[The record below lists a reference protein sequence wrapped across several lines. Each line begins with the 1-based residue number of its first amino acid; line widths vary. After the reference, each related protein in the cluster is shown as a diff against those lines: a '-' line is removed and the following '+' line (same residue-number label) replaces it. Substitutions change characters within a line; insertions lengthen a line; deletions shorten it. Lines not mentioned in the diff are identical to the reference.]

1 MMISETKAFKLLRQ
15 GKELKPNKE
24 EDQNQTKTSR
34 CSCVYVLI
42 SNHLGT
48 NRPPY
53 KMCINVVGEMLPHN
67 HLVLDLRPRVLVG
80 CLRYLN
86 ALALTPSQSMVYHI
100 FHEPPPLYD
109 FVLPRQ
115 MLYRR
120 LTLPWM
126 FVQSSPGQGKL
137 SHTNNNTRATQGS
150 FASFFGWH
158 RNT

>member
-53 KMCINVVGEMLPHN
+53 KTYINVVGEMLPHN

-86 ALALTPSQSMVYHI
+86 ALALTPSQTMVYHI
-100 FHEPPPLYD
+100 FHEPLH
-109 FVLPRQ
+109 F
-115 MLYRR
+115 MI
-120 LTLPWM
+120 
-126 FVQSSPGQGKL
+126 SSSLAKCCTGD
-137 SHTNNNTRATQGS
+137 
-150 FASFFGWH
+150 
-158 RNT
+158 